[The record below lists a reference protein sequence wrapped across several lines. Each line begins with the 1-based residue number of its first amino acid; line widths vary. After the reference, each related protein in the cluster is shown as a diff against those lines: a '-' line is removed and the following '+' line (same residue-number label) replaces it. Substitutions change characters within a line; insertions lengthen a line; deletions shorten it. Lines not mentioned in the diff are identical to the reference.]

1 MLQTYKEDLIDRMK
15 FDVSVYREDEDE
27 QFSEYLNNTEMHE
40 IASATIDYSEQSP
53 FAATLK
59 AMLIAYD
66 NSLNAYLVKDRVT
79 SQQDFV
85 VFAKAFS
92 NVCLAGLKAANND

>member
-1 MLQTYKEDLIDRMK
+1 MLQTYKEDLTDRMK
-15 FDVSVYREDEDE
+15 FDVSVYREPDDEK
-27 QFSEYLNNTEMHE
+27 FSEYLNNTEMHE
-40 IASATIDYSEQSP
+40 IASATIDYAEQDA

-92 NVCLAGLKAANND
+92 NACLAGLKVAHND